1 MYIPKNKEEW
11 MQRETAKHVLITI
24 LVGIVLLV
32 TALVVYFHS
41 PLYEWD
47 IARGAYDNKTVTN
60 VIENDTT
67 TSENAV
73 KEYSDEE
80 ILARLYEMRDEIN
93 TMIDS
98 IESKNNTLN

>member
-11 MQRETAKHVLITI
+11 IQRETAKHVLVTI
-24 LVGIVLLV
+24 LIGIVLLV
-32 TALVVYFHS
+32 IALVAYFHS

-47 IARGAYDNKTVTN
+47 IARGAYDSKTMTN
-60 VIENDTT
+60 IIENNTT

-80 ILARLYEMRDEIN
+80 ILERLSEMRDEIDN
-93 TMIDS
+93 MIKFLETKQ
-98 IESKNNTLN
+98 ITR

>member
-1 MYIPKNKEEW
+1 
-11 MQRETAKHVLITI
+11 MQRETAKHVLLTI
-24 LVGIVLLV
+24 LIGIVLLV
-32 TALVVYFHS
+32 IALVAYFHS

-47 IARGAYDNKTVTN
+47 IARGAYDSKTMTN

-80 ILARLYEMRDEIN
+80 IIERLSEMRDEIDN
-93 TMIDS
+93 MIKFLETKQ
-98 IESKNNTLN
+98 ITR

>member
-11 MQRETAKHVLITI
+11 MYRETAKHVLIAI

-32 TALVVYFHS
+32 IALVAYFHS

-47 IARGAYDNKTVTN
+47 LARGAYDNKTVTN
-60 VIENDTT
+60 VIENDTKT
-67 TSENAV
+67 FENTV

-80 ILARLYEMRDEIN
+80 ILARLYEMRDEID
-93 TMIDS
+93 TMIKFL
-98 IESKNNTLN
+98 ETKQMTR